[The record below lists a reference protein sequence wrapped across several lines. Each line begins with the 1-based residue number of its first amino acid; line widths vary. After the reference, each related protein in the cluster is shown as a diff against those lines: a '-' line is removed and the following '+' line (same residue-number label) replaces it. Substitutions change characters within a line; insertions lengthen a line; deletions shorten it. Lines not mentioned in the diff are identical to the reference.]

1 MKEFLRIELPVV
13 QQFSDQELQVE
24 GFATYHDLILVHF
37 KNSPVVARLDQKL
50 QLQRKMDIGLHS
62 TGYVTPR
69 LSIATDGKLF
79 AATQINTISIF
90 NFEGQV
96 QFTYRHNGWNSFLGS
111 NCFFTGD
118 GKYVLFITPG
128 VNNDVLSVLD
138 LARYELKT
146 NIQLDGNQE
155 YNYTFT
161 ATPHQEC
168 VFLEAAAGQDDCRL
182 YNIHILH
189 NEVSV
194 EEIHACT
201 DRVMGYFAP
210 NGMEFVTAPH
220 YDEGIEIYSFPTIEK
235 VWEIS
240 QEKIFEGR
248 EEYISE
254 DPDLLDYQ
262 VLYLNNKVLA
272 AKTRFGRLLLIN
284 RNTQDCFGD
293 ICPEGFDL
301 IAYDED
307 GEPTTEPDHTIEYGN
322 DLTELRLLDMNRLLI
337 LDSFGHLK
345 LYQLPNL

>member
-1 MKEFLRIELPVV
+1 MKDFLRIELPVV
-13 QQFSDQELQVE
+13 QQFSDLELQVE
-24 GFATYHDLILVHF
+24 GFATHHDFLLVHF
-37 KNSPVVARLDQKL
+37 KNSPVVARLDQRL
-50 QLQRKMDIGLHS
+50 QLQRKMDIGLRS
-62 TGYVTPR
+62 TSYVMPR
-69 LSIATDGKLF
+69 LSIAPDGKLF

-96 QFTYRHNGWNSFLGS
+96 QFTYRHDDWNSFLGS

-128 VNNDVLSVLD
+128 VNNDMLFVLD
-138 LARYELKT
+138 LANYELKT
-146 NIQLDGNQE
+146 NIHLDGNQE

-161 ATPHQEC
+161 ATPHQES

-182 YNIHILH
+182 YNIQILH

-210 NGMEFVTAPH
+210 NRMEFVTAPH

-262 VLYLNNKVLA
+262 VLYLNDKVLV

-284 RNTQDCFGD
+284 RDTQDLS
-293 ICPEGFDL
+293 L
-301 IAYDED
+301 I
-307 GEPTTEPDHTIEYGN
+307 HI
-322 DLTELRLLDMNRLLI
+322 
-337 LDSFGHLK
+337 
-345 LYQLPNL
+345 